1 MTGSSS
7 PAPLRKSANEV
18 HSAVSIRSITI
29 TGVDGFVGRHVARA
43 AHRRGLRVV
52 GVSRS
57 AQVSGELSQILDRYI
72 SADLT
77 NEFPEIAVSDS
88 IVHLAGLAAVGP
100 SFESPQLYIDS
111 NSAMVTN
118 ICETVLGQSSKQS
131 VRVIAV
137 STGAVYAQPRPGE
150 LLTESS
156 PVAYSS
162 PYVVSKVLLENQI
175 SYYATR
181 GISAVVARP
190 FNHIGPGQLPG
201 FIVPDLAKKLRNLTP
216 GEPLAVGNL
225 ETARDYL
232 DVRDVAEAY
241 LTLATAAQ
249 LKETVYNI
257 SSGASVSGCEILE
270 LMCSE
275 LGIEVPDTQ
284 TDPNLIRPNDAP
296 RIAGSSERLRAETGW
311 MPSIAMSESVRD
323 FLRQ

>member
-1 MTGSSS
+1 M
-7 PAPLRKSANEV
+7 
-18 HSAVSIRSITI
+18 
-29 TGVDGFVGRHVARA
+29 
-43 AHRRGLRVV
+43 
-52 GVSRS
+52 
-57 AQVSGELSQILDRYI
+57 
-72 SADLT
+72 
-77 NEFPEIAVSDS
+77 
-88 IVHLAGLAAVGP
+88 
-100 SFESPQLYIDS
+100 
-111 NSAMVTN
+111 
-118 ICETVLGQSSKQS
+118 
-131 VRVIAV
+131 
-137 STGAVYAQPRPGE
+137 
-150 LLTESS
+150 
-156 PVAYSS
+156 
-162 PYVVSKVLLENQI
+162 
-175 SYYATR
+175 
-181 GISAVVARP
+181 
-190 FNHIGPGQLPG
+190 
-201 FIVPDLAKKLRNLTP
+201 PDLAKKLRNLTP